1 MLIAKNTCQWLMI
14 GSTKLCDKKCMK
26 SYCHHH
32 AAKVRKGRCNTPCK
46 VCGVG
51 TRNEHSVCIKCGYT
65 RIHHTIWMRGHRCIR
80 AEFLRLSAIEI
91 LKKCCFFLIT
101 ISLCVNSII

>member
-1 MLIAKNTCQWLMI
+1 MI

-51 TRNEHSVCIKCGYT
+51 TRNEYSVCINCGYT
-65 RIHHTIWMRGHRCIR
+65 RIHHTVWMREYRFLR

-91 LKKCCFFLIT
+91 
-101 ISLCVNSII
+101 